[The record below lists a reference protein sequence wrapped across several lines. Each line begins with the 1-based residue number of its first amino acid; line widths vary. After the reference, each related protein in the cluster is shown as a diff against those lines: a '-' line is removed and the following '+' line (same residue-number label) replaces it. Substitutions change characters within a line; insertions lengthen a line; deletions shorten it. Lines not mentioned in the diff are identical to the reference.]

1 MNAGKIPERDSP
13 LKFPCRFPIK
23 VMGRHG
29 PDFEAEVIAMVCGH
43 LDPGTTPAV
52 RSRASSN
59 GRFLAV
65 TVTIVAES
73 RDQLDDIY
81 RTLTASEQVLLVL

>member
-1 MNAGKIPERDSP
+1 MNAGKESDRDSP
-13 LKFPCRFPIK
+13 LKFPCSFPIK

-29 PDFEAEVIAMVCGH
+29 PDFEADVIAMVCGH
-43 LDPGTTPAV
+43 LGPGTMPAV
-52 RSRASSN
+52 SSRASSN

-73 RDQLDDIY
+73 RNQLDDIY
-81 RTLTASEQVLLVL
+81 RTLTASEQVLVVL